1 MASSHV
7 LLDQVD
13 IAFDD
18 ERAVASAGLLLPATL
33 AERLGIEQA
42 ADQLVDLGDRPGAAR
57 PGRKLLTLVHAL
69 VAGGDC
75 IDDVELLRC
84 GSTASVLGHRV
95 MAAST
100 VGTWLRSFTFGHVR
114 QLDRVTGEILSRAW
128 AAGAGPDDGPLT
140 VDVDSTICE
149 VHGYH
154 KQGACYGY
162 THRLGYHPLLAT
174 RAGSGEVLHARLRKG
189 SANTARGIV
198 RFVDELVARCR
209 RAGASGELTF
219 RMDSGFWSAKLIK
232 RLRRHRVRYS
242 ITVRQTKTVRAA
254 IAAIPEAAW
263 APIAYQPDG
272 VAQVAETPY
281 RGDRLIVRRV
291 RNLDDQQQL
300 FPTWR
305 YHAFVT
311 NRVGTTTWLDADHRR
326 HAVCELAI
334 RDLKA
339 GAGLAHLPSGRFAA
353 NAAWLLAATLAHNLL
368 RWTASLGLGYRDQQ
382 TVAKTLRRTLL
393 ALPGRLTRSPPAD
406 PASARRLAVG
416 PLVRHGAG
424 SAALH
429 PVPDLT
435 APRPRLGLSAAA
447 NCSRLPVTAS
457 EGSPG
462 CTTTSSRLS
471 PATSC
476 GSAVTQRERPHATPG
491 AASGNQPPHSRIG
504 GSRLSS
510 PRWRSLDLPG
520 DGHEDSLR
528 GREISKDD
536 HQASGITPLPAVAW
550 ARRTL
555 SPWVAQRWAWCSS
568 RSTVAVARV
577 LGMIS
582 SKPAGWRLEL
592 TATERFS

>member
-1 MASSHV
+1 MASSQV
-7 LLDQVD
+7 LLDQVE

-18 ERAVASAGLLLPATL
+18 ERAVASAGLVLPATL

-84 GSTASVLGHRV
+84 GSTASVLGHQV

-174 RAGSGEVLHARLRKG
+174 RADTGEVLHARLRKG

-209 RAGASGELTF
+209 RAGASGELTVQ
-219 RMDSGFWSAKLIK
+219 MDSGFWSAKLIK
-232 RLRRHRVRYS
+232 RLRRHRVCYS

-311 NRVGTTTWLDADHRR
+311 NRVATTTWLDADHRR

-393 ALPGRLTRSPPAD
+393 GLPGRLTRS
-406 PASARRLAVG
+406 ARQWRLH
-416 PLVRHGAG
+416 L
-424 SAALH
+424 
-429 PVPDLT
+429 
-435 APRPRLGLSAAA
+435 
-447 NCSRLPVTAS
+447 
-457 EGSPG
+457 
-462 CTTTSSRLS
+462 
-471 PATSC
+471 
-476 GSAVTQRERPHATPG
+476 
-491 AASGNQPPHSRIG
+491 
-504 GSRLSS
+504 
-510 PRWRSLDLPG
+510 
-520 DGHEDSLR
+520 
-528 GREISKDD
+528 
-536 HQASGITPLPAVAW
+536 
-550 ARRTL
+550 
-555 SPWVAQRWAWCSS
+555 
-568 RSTVAVARV
+568 
-577 LGMIS
+577 
-582 SKPAGWRLEL
+582 PAGWPWAHSFAMALARLRCIPYP
-592 TATERFS
+592 T